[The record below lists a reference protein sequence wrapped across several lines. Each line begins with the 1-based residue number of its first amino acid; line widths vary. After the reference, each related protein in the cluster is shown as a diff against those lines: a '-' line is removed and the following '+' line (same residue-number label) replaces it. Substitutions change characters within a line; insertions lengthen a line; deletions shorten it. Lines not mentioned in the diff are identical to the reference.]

1 MKDEGGTFAYGEV
14 ERWLFD
20 GIEDAFDDVGAL
32 SVLEGVLELST
43 GITLVLDLE
52 DGDGVDV
59 LIGDE
64 TDGAL
69 VCGVDGVRRSEVLSS
84 TSVLRLEAEVHA
96 VCSWYVCSSNLEDT

>member
-59 LIGDE
+59 LVGDE

-69 VCGVDGVRRSEVLSS
+69 VGGVDGVV
-84 TSVLRLEAEVHA
+84 RLEILGHTAMG
-96 VCSWYVCSSNLEDT
+96 SMK